1 MSQAAKL
8 TVVLFCALL
17 LLTGCKS
24 AIAASPSS
32 STASAVVSSTTS
44 PSTSLPGSPS
54 TVTNGPKISP
64 STTATSSPSGLLQ
77 VHFIDVSQGDSV
89 LIITPEGKVALIDG
103 GESGSGALEYLR
115 SVGIDHI
122 DLMVATHPHS
132 DHIGGLVDVL
142 QALPVTEVVTNGQPH
157 TTSVYEH
164 FLDAIAAAKAT
175 YTEVTRGDTLKLGS
189 LTFDVLHPVSP
200 TGDDLNSQS
209 VVLRLAYGKVS
220 FLFTGDAGKE
230 AEADMLASGAN
241 VQAQVLKVGHHGS
254 SSASSAS
261 FLAAVGP
268 EAAIYGCGVGNSY
281 GHPHAET
288 ITALEDVET
297 KIYGTDK
304 DSTIVVTSDGS
315 TYSVDG
321 ATIQPRAPPSTVEQT
336 QPPASGS
343 LAISV
348 VSLTSPVSPG
358 STAKL
363 TVKTSPAAACS
374 IEVHYKSGPS
384 HAAGL
389 GEQTASDEGLVT
401 WRWKVGTSTTPGTW
415 RIVVSAAANGEKTSI
430 QVPLEVR

>member
-1 MSQAAKL
+1 M
-8 TVVLFCALL
+8 
-17 LLTGCKS
+17 
-24 AIAASPSS
+24 SPS
-32 STASAVVSSTTS
+32 VSSTIIGAPVIA
-44 PSTSLPGSPS
+44 PST
-54 TVTNGPKISP
+54 
-64 STTATSSPSGLLQ
+64 ATPSSPSGLLQ
-77 VHFIDVSQGDSV
+77 VNFIDVGQGDSE
-89 LIITPEGKVALIDG
+89 LIVTPEGKVALIDG

-115 SVGIDHI
+115 SLNIDHV

-142 QALPVTEVVTNGQPH
+142 QALPVGEVVTNGQPH

-164 FLDAIAAAKAT
+164 LLDAIAEAEAT

-189 LTFDVLHPVSP
+189 LTFDVLHVNS
-200 TGDDLNSQS
+200 TGDDLNGQS
-209 VVLRLAYGKVS
+209 VVLRLVYGKVA

-230 AEADMLASGAN
+230 TEADLLASGAN
-241 VQAQVLKVGHHGS
+241 VQAQILKVGHHGS
-254 SSASSAS
+254 SSASSAR

-268 EAAIYGCGVGNSY
+268 EVAIYSCGVGNSY

-288 ITALEDVET
+288 IAALEDVGA

-304 DSTIVVTSDGS
+304 NGTVIVTSDGS
-315 TYSVDG
+315 TCSVDG
-321 ATIQPRAPPSTVEQT
+321 ATIQPRAPPSTVQRT

-363 TVKTSPAAACS
+363 TIRTSPDAACS
-374 IEVHYKSGPS
+374 IEVHYKSGLS

-389 GEQTASDEGLVT
+389 GQQTANDEGLVT

-415 RIVVSAAANGEKTSI
+415 RIVVSAAANGEEASI

>member
-1 MSQAAKL
+1 MSP
-8 TVVLFCALL
+8 
-17 LLTGCKS
+17 G
-24 AIAASPSS
+24 
-32 STASAVVSSTTS
+32 VSSTVIGVPVIAS
-44 PSTSLPGSPS
+44 P
-54 TVTNGPKISP
+54 
-64 STTATSSPSGLLQ
+64 TTTTSSPSGLLQ
-77 VHFIDVSQGDSV
+77 VHFIDVGQGDSE

-103 GESGSGALEYLR
+103 GESGSGALEYLG
-115 SVGIDHI
+115 SLNIDHI

-142 QALPVTEVVTNGQPH
+142 QALPVAKVVTNGQPH

-209 VVLRLAYGKVS
+209 VVLRLAYGKVA

-230 AEADMLASGAN
+230 AEADILASEAN
-241 VQAQVLKVGHHGS
+241 VQAQILKVGHHGS

-261 FLAAVGP
+261 FLTAVGP
-268 EAAIYGCGVGNSY
+268 EVAIYSCGVGNSY

-288 ITALEDVET
+288 ISALENVGA

-304 DSTIVVTSDGS
+304 DGTVVVTSDGS

-321 ATIQPRAPPSTVEQT
+321 AAVQPRAPPSAIEQT
-336 QPPASGS
+336 QGPASGS
-343 LAISV
+343 FAISV

-363 TVKTSPAAACS
+363 TIKTSPGAACS
-374 IEVHYKSGPS
+374 IEVRYKSGPS

-389 GEQTASDEGLVT
+389 GEQTANDQGSVT

-415 RIVVSAAANGEKTSI
+415 RIVVSAAANGDKTSLEL
-430 QVPLEVR
+430 PLEVR